1 MLADVYVT
9 DADEDRAAI
18 GHEADDDLSNSRCD
32 IEASS
37 VKSIDML
44 EPIIEIINK

>member
-9 DADEDRAAI
+9 DVDEDRAAI
-18 GHEADDDLSNSRCD
+18 GHEADDHLSNRCG

-44 EPIIEIINK
+44 ERIIEIINK